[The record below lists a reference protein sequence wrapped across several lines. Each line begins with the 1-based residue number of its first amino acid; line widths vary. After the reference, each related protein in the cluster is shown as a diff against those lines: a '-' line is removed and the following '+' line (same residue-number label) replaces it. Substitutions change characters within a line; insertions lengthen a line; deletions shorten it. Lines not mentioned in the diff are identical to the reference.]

1 MTGIADQI
9 YRVTQITNVSGS
21 APNLSAT
28 FRISP
33 SFKENESPDHETT
46 LTIRQQYSKIRL
58 TGHDFLDIGT
68 GGTSTTNYPD
78 LYTNLGFTTGYEAQ
92 QNKEVKMSG
101 GGRVFYTSTD
111 QDGNFRTGEL
121 FEVEQSTGIVTLNAD
136 LFNLSGLSELSLG
149 GVVLGGTEVVIR
161 EFSTDETMSANSNE
175 KVPTQKAVVSYIG
188 NRVSGGGANL
198 NVSGFRAG
206 QVKVR
211 NAEIFNEAFPTNG
224 TITFP
229 QTTELAGGIDGY
241 LMALNYFTGGVAS
254 TELNEGDPISATDPS
269 NGYGQ

>member
-1 MTGIADQI
+1 MYFFCVRKFMKLFKSLLIAPAAL
-9 YRVTQITNVSGS
+9 GLL
-21 APNLSAT
+21 AP
-28 FRISP
+28 
-33 SFKENESPDHETT
+33 
-46 LTIRQQYSKIRL
+46 
-58 TGHDFLDIGT
+58 
-68 GGTSTTNYPD
+68 
-78 LYTNLGFTTGYEAQ
+78 
-92 QNKEVKMSG
+92 
-101 GGRVFYTSTD
+101 
-111 QDGNFRTGEL
+111 
-121 FEVEQSTGIVTLNAD
+121 
-136 LFNLSGLSELSLG
+136 
-149 GVVLGGTEVVIR
+149 
-161 EFSTDETMSANSNE
+161 MSANSNE

-188 NRVSGGGANL
+188 NRVSGGGAYL